1 MGHINPTI
9 SLVQE
14 LKKRGEDVVYY
25 SLPQYKDFITQMGAK
40 FSAYPENERMFN
52 WGLEERVD
60 NDNDALSR
68 LFRAYGRHFSDEHK
82 LFKAFALSQIK
93 DTSQDY
99 IIYDY
104 CDAYWAKQAAVEAG
118 VLSIASSPTFVI
130 NSRIAEAQPV
140 ECVKYF
146 WRISGENQSYSNA
159 AECRG
164 LIRMV
169 TKRLQYAFN
178 DKTFNPFDYGNSD
191 YLTIVHTS
199 KALQPKG
206 ELLDDKF
213 IFKGASIVANRDKQQ
228 VPPLTG
234 RPVLY
239 ISMGSTQLGNNVRFY
254 RMCMNAF
261 KNSRYQVIIAAGR
274 YTDLNELKDIPENVT
289 VLSYAPQLEILKI
302 ASVFITHAG
311 SGSINE
317 AIAFGVP
324 LVALPQMTDAFSVAY
339 QVEQKQI
346 GQCITSVHLCES
358 SLKKAVEEVCN
369 NPVDS
374 ENMKKIRTAENH
386 IAIETVAERVL
397 QEKQR
402 FA

>member
-1 MGHINPTI
+1 M
-9 SLVQE
+9 
-14 LKKRGEDVVYY
+14 
-25 SLPQYKDFITQMGAK
+25 
-40 FSAYPENERMFN
+40 
-52 WGLEERVD
+52 
-60 NDNDALSR
+60 
-68 LFRAYGRHFSDEHK
+68 
-82 LFKAFALSQIK
+82 
-93 DTSQDY
+93 
-99 IIYDY
+99 
-104 CDAYWAKQAAVEAG
+104 
-118 VLSIASSPTFVI
+118 
-130 NSRIAEAQPV
+130 
-140 ECVKYF
+140 
-146 WRISGENQSYSNA
+146 
-159 AECRG
+159 
-164 LIRMV
+164 
-169 TKRLQYAFN
+169 
-178 DKTFNPFDYGNSD
+178 
-191 YLTIVHTS
+191 
-199 KALQPKG
+199 QPKG

-346 GQCITSVHLCES
+346 GQCIISVHLCES
-358 SLKKAVEEVCN
+358 SLKKQWKKYVIILIY
-369 NPVDS
+369 S
-374 ENMKKIRTAENH
+374 ENMKKSVPQKIRL
-386 IAIETVAERVL
+386 RL
-397 QEKQR
+397 KQ
-402 FA
+402 